1 MSGYRRAEGAGVGKP
16 LSPPPPPLEGGHMMR
31 WEPSKPIYDNFIEVG
46 PDGKRRVKKPG
57 SAKRRHK
64 GRMKTKTKTGAK
76 KRGLKT

>member
-1 MSGYRRAEGAGVGKP
+1 
-16 LSPPPPPLEGGHMMR
+16 MMR

-64 GRMKTKTKTGAK
+64 GRMKPKTKTGAK